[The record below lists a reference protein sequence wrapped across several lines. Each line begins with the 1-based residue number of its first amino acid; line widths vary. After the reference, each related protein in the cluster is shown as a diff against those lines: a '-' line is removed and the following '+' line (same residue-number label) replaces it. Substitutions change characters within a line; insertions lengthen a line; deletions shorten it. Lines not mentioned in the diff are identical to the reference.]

1 MKSKS
6 IAKFLIV
13 VLLVA
18 AVSVCAFGVQIGS
31 YQIAGV
37 MDEETGIRKGM
48 DLAGGSS
55 IVFEPVDDQGKPVS
69 DISDDDL
76 NTIETILRTRLD
88 QQGLNEAT
96 TQKQGDNR
104 VRVEMP
110 SVLDPQD
117 AIKYLGDTAKLTFR
131 DYQGEL
137 IMEGDVAVKDAS
149 AEYSQISEMGGNE
162 HHVKLELTSEG
173 QAAFAAATDRIS
185 KLPEGQNIISIY
197 LDYKSLEETKPV
209 SSPRVSEMIDSSSC
223 VISGNFDA
231 DSAKMLAGQ
240 IKSGQLPYKL
250 NVIESRTVGATLGDE
265 ALNKSLQAA
274 LVALILVMIFM
285 LVFYRM
291 CGLMANVALVAYVTI
306 VAWVLAIARVN
317 LTLPGIAGIILTI
330 GTAVDANVII
340 FERIK
345 DELRIGK
352 TLRASVD
359 SGFNKAL
366 TAIIDANVTTLIAAA
381 VLYFLG
387 TGSIKGFAITLFI
400 GTVVSMF
407 TAIFVTK
414 FLLRQLVGFGIKNPK
429 LYCAMKKGGQQ

>member
-13 VLLVA
+13 VLLIATVA
-18 AVSVCAFGVQIGS
+18 VCAFGVQIGS

-55 IVFEPVDDQGKPVS
+55 IVFEPVDDQGNPVT

-76 NTIETILRTRLD
+76 NTIEAILRTRLD

-110 SVLDPQD
+110 SVLDPQQ

-131 DYQGEL
+131 DYEGNI
-137 IMEGDVAVKDAS
+137 IMDGAVAVKDAV

-173 QAAFAAATDRIS
+173 QAAFAEATARIS
-185 KLPEGQNIISIY
+185 KLTDGNNIIAIY
-197 LDYKSLEETKPV
+197 LDENMV
-209 SSPRVSEMIDSSSC
+209 SAPSVNEMIDSTSC

-240 IKSGQLPYKL
+240 IQSGQLPYKL

-285 LVFYRM
+285 LVIYRM
-291 CGLMANVALVAYVTI
+291 CGFMANIALVAYVSV